1 MDLSEGLKDSFFS
14 GLVLLTPL
22 LATFVIISFVLGW
35 TSGLTGFFID
45 FFDLTSVTLS
55 FRAAAQILVLL
66 VMAVI
71 VTGIG
76 VFGKSRTGKKTLGG
90 FGKLVNIVP
99 IYRSLYHGI
108 KHISS
113 ALVEKQTGYNRPVLA
128 EYPSEDI
135 YRIGFVTSECR
146 PEIDEQPYTDHR
158 SHCHDAS
165 GEAPGS
171 RYDSERSF
179 QTGCNNRYL
188 KQEDRKYHA

>member
-1 MDLSEGLKDSFFS
+1 
-14 GLVLLTPL
+14 
-22 LATFVIISFVLGW
+22 
-35 TSGLTGFFID
+35 LTGFFID

-146 PEIDEQPYTDHR
+146 PEIDE
-158 SHCHDAS
+158 AA
-165 GEAPGS
+165 GEELINVYIPNS
-171 RYDSERSF
+171 PTPT
-179 QTGCNNRYL
+179 TGATVMMP
-188 KQEDRKYHA
+188 QEKLREVDMTVKEAFKLVVTTGISNKKIENIMPEDQVS